1 MSPIIE
7 ITGRSGFASFTPR
20 PHEKEKPTRPK
31 SRGVNRD
38 LRGGGSIENNI
49 MKFETN
55 RYENELSKP
64 LIYKTEIYLPIEF
77 MLEEQMS

>member
-1 MSPIIE
+1 MYNNSYL
-7 ITGRSGFASFTPR
+7 
-20 PHEKEKPTRPK
+20 K
-31 SRGVNRD
+31 
-38 LRGGGSIENNI
+38 IENNI

-55 RYENELSKP
+55 RYENEKNGLSKP

>member
-1 MSPIIE
+1 MYNNSYL
-7 ITGRSGFASFTPR
+7 
-20 PHEKEKPTRPK
+20 K
-31 SRGVNRD
+31 
-38 LRGGGSIENNI
+38 IENNI

-55 RYENELSKP
+55 RYENENSLSKS